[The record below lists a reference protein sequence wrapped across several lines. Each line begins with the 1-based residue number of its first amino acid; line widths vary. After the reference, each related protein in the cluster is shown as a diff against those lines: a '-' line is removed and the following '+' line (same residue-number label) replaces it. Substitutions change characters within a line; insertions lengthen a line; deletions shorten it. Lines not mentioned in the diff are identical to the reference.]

1 LDGGKK
7 ENTRVLGGCLTTI
20 LSSLCAP
27 LGVYKDWISDV
38 IGPEQLYSR
47 IGPFVFISSMRL
59 KDIRNPIQNQ
69 NQNQNVIFGG
79 R

>member
-1 LDGGKK
+1 
-7 ENTRVLGGCLTTI
+7 
-20 LSSLCAP
+20 
-27 LGVYKDWISDV
+27 
-38 IGPEQLYSR
+38 
-47 IGPFVFISSMRL
+47 MRL